1 VRRGPV
7 ELVANF
13 SDREV
18 QVGETTVP
26 AYSGVLR

>member
-1 VRRGPV
+1 
-7 ELVANF
+7 VANF

-26 AYSGVLR
+26 AFSGVLR